1 MTPLAAGVI
10 LASALG
16 AFPSLL
22 APAGAASINGDHHTI
37 TTLEAQLAAQGVRA
51 EQLVQRYDAAQ
62 AKVQQTSARLA
73 VTRHVLAAER
83 EQSATQAVRL
93 RAVAVAA
100 YVDAGTIADNPL
112 LAGSTGDG
120 AASVYASVAASR
132 LDSAIASY
140 QDAQHRVSVAAATL
154 QHEEQAAQAAVQRLR
169 PAAAAAE
176 QAVARDNA
184 LLVGTKANLAHLVL
198 VAQQR
203 HAEQVAAAERELAR
217 RAAQA
222 AAAAAARRAAEIAA
236 AAPAAPAGG
245 LVRHVIARPK
255 ARPTPAPGTPAAGTP
270 AAGTPAAG
278 TPAAGTPAAGTP
290 AAGTP
295 AAGTPAA
302 PASAAGYANPFRAA
316 VALSPERIDQGV
328 DFGGAGPI
336 YAIGDG
342 TVLST
347 VNGGWPGGT
356 FIAYQLTDGP
366 AAGLVVYAA
375 EDISPQVYVGESVT
389 PDTVLG
395 TMYGGPTGIET
406 GWASGGSGE
415 TMAMTAGEYGGANST
430 AFGLNFS
437 QLLQSL
443 GAPGGILQGAAYGT
457 LPSGWPTW

>member
-140 QDAQHRVSVAAATL
+140 QDAQHLVSVAAATL

-255 ARPTPAPGTPAAGTP
+255 ARPTPAP
-270 AAGTPAAG
+270 G